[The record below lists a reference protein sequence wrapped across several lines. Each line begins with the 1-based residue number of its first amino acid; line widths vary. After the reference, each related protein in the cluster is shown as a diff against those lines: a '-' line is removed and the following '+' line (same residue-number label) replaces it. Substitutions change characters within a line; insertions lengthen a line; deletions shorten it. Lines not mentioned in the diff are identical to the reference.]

1 MRVIIAAI
9 TAALGTVGALVA
21 TIPLTALAQ
30 SASTSSGPAWPAKPI
45 RILIPFPPGG
55 TSDILARLI
64 GPKLTEA
71 WGPQVLVDNRVGAGG
86 NIAMELTARA
96 PADGYTMV
104 LTDLGNLAITPS
116 VYTKLPFDII
126 RDLTP
131 VSMVSYS
138 PHLLTVHPSVPVKT
152 LKELIALARAHPG
165 KLNVPVG
172 LGSAPH
178 LAGLSLE
185 QRIGAKWV
193 YVPTKG
199 GQASVMTLATGEGD
213 LMFMGMLQIMPH
225 VKSGRLKLIA
235 VSSEKRE
242 VTLPDT
248 PTVGE
253 TAGLEGFVT
262 GSYQGIMGPG
272 KLAPEIVNKV
282 SAEVRRILALPDIKE
297 KLASQGTTALT
308 MSPQEMGK
316 WIAAEKDRWASVIKI
331 SGFKIE

>member
-1 MRVIIAAI
+1 MRVITAAI

-131 VSMVSYS
+131 VSMCR
-138 PHLLTVHPSVPVKT
+138 T
-152 LKELIALARAHPG
+152 
-165 KLNVPVG
+165 
-172 LGSAPH
+172 
-178 LAGLSLE
+178 
-185 QRIGAKWV
+185 
-193 YVPTKG
+193 
-199 GQASVMTLATGEGD
+199 
-213 LMFMGMLQIMPH
+213 
-225 VKSGRLKLIA
+225 
-235 VSSEKRE
+235 
-242 VTLPDT
+242 
-248 PTVGE
+248 
-253 TAGLEGFVT
+253 
-262 GSYQGIMGPG
+262 
-272 KLAPEIVNKV
+272 
-282 SAEVRRILALPDIKE
+282 RRIC
-297 KLASQGTTALT
+297 
-308 MSPQEMGK
+308 
-316 WIAAEKDRWASVIKI
+316 
-331 SGFKIE
+331 

>member
-1 MRVIIAAI
+1 MHRRTAVV
-9 TAALGTVGALVA
+9 TLSAALGTLCATFPLAAVA
-21 TIPLTALAQ
+21 QTWPTKTI
-30 SASTSSGPAWPAKPI
+30 
-45 RILIPFPPGG
+45 RMLIPFPPGG
-55 TSDILARLI
+55 TSDILARMI

-71 WGPQVLVDNRVGAGG
+71 WGPLVLVDNRVGAGG
-86 NIAMELTARA
+86 NIAMEVTARA

-104 LTDLGNLAITPS
+104 LTDLGGLAISPS
-116 VYTKLPFDII
+116 VYTKLSFDII

-152 LKELIALARAHPG
+152 VKELIALAKANPG

-185 QRIGAKWV
+185 QRMGVKWV

-199 GQASVMTLATGEGD
+199 GQAAVMTLATGEGD

-235 VSSEKRE
+235 VSSEKRD
-242 VTLPDT
+242 VNLPGT

-272 KLAPEIVNKV
+272 KLSPEIVNKM
-282 SAEVRRILALPDIKE
+282 SNEVRRILALPDIKE
-297 KLASQGTTALT
+297 KLALQGTVQLT
-308 MSPQEMGK
+308 MSPPEMGK
-316 WIAAEKDRWASVIKI
+316 WIASEKDRWANVIKI

>member
-1 MRVIIAAI
+1 MHRLTAVV
-9 TAALGTVGALVA
+9 TFSAALGTLCA
-21 TIPLTALAQ
+21 TFPLAAIAQ
-30 SASTSSGPAWPAKPI
+30 TWPTKTI
-45 RILIPFPPGG
+45 RMLIPFPPGG
-55 TSDILARLI
+55 TSDILARMI

-71 WGPQVLVDNRVGAGG
+71 WGPLVLVDNRVGAGG
-86 NIAMELTARA
+86 NIAMEVVARA
-96 PADGYTMV
+96 PADGYTLV
-104 LTDLGNLAITPS
+104 LTDLGGLAISPS

-152 LKELIALARAHPG
+152 VKELIALAKANPG

-185 QRIGAKWV
+185 QRAGAKWV

-199 GQASVMTLATGEGD
+199 GQAAAMTLATGEGD

-235 VSSEKRE
+235 VSSAKRD
-242 VTLPDT
+242 VNLPDT

-272 KLAPEIVNKV
+272 KLAPEIVNKM
-282 SAEVRRILALPDIKE
+282 SAEVGRILALPDIKE
-297 KLASQGTTALT
+297 KLASQGTVQLT
-308 MSPQEMGK
+308 MAPQEMGK
-316 WIAAEKDRWASVIKI
+316 WIASEKDRWANVIKI

>member
-1 MRVIIAAI
+1 MRLVTPVVAIAAAI
-9 TAALGTVGALVA
+9 GVISAALS
-21 TIPLTALAQ
+21 LTASAQ
-30 SASTSSGPAWPAKPI
+30 AWPSKPI
-45 RILIPFPPGG
+45 RMLIPFPPGG
-55 TSDILARLI
+55 TSDILARMI

-71 WGPQVLVDNRVGAGG
+71 WGPQILVDNRVGAGG

-131 VSMVSYS
+131 VAMVSYS
-138 PHLLTVHPSVPVKT
+138 PHLLAVHPSVPVKT
-152 LKELIALARAHPG
+152 VNEIIALAKANPG
-165 KLNVPVG
+165 KLNMPVG

-178 LAGLSLE
+178 LAGLAFE

-199 GQASVMTLATGEGD
+199 GQASIMTLATGEGD
-213 LMFMGMLQIMPH
+213 LLFMGMLQTMPH
-225 VKSGRLKLIA
+225 VNAGRLKLIA

-242 VTLPDT
+242 PNLPNT

-272 KLAPEIVNKV
+272 KLPPEIVNKTN
-282 SAEVRRILALPDIKE
+282 AEVRRILGLPDIKE
-297 KLASQGTTALT
+297 KLASQGTTPLS
-308 MSPQEMGK
+308 MSPAEMGK
-316 WIAAEKDRWASVIKI
+316 WIASEKDRWANVIKI

>member
-1 MRVIIAAI
+1 MRFITIVVAI
-9 TAALGTVGALVA
+9 TAACAAL
-21 TIPLTALAQ
+21 PLTAAAQ
-30 SASTSSGPAWPAKPI
+30 TWPAKPI
-45 RILIPFPPGG
+45 RMLIPFPPGG

-64 GPKLTEA
+64 GPRLTET

-152 LKELIALARAHPG
+152 VKELIALAKANPG

-178 LAGLSLE
+178 LAGLSFE

-225 VKSGRLKLIA
+225 VKAGRLKLIA

-242 VTLPDT
+242 ISLPDT

-272 KLAPEIVNKV
+272 KLPPEIVNKMNT
-282 SAEVRRILALPDIKE
+282 EVRRILALPDIKE
-297 KLASQGTTALT
+297 KLSSQGTTALY
-308 MSPQEMGK
+308 MSPADMGK
-316 WIAAEKDRWASVIKI
+316 WISTEKDRWANVIKI

>member
-1 MRVIIAAI
+1 MKRWTTLA
-9 TAALGTVGALVA
+9 TGAL
-21 TIPLTALAQ
+21 LALSALPAIAQ
-30 SASTSSGPAWPAKPI
+30 TWPAKPM
-45 RILIPFPPGG
+45 RMLIPFPPGG
-55 TSDILARLI
+55 TSDILARMI

-152 LKELIALARAHPG
+152 VKELIALARANPG

-178 LAGLSLE
+178 LAGLALE

-213 LMFMGMLQIMPH
+213 LMFMGMLQTMPH
-225 VKSGRLKLIA
+225 VNAGRLKLIA

-242 VTLPDT
+242 ATLPNT

-253 TAGLEGFVT
+253 TPGLQGFVT

-272 KLAPEIVNKV
+272 KLSPEVVNKMN
-282 SAEVRRILALPDIKE
+282 AEVRRILALPDIKE
-297 KLASQGTTALT
+297 KLASQGTTPLY
-308 MSPQEMGK
+308 MSPPDMGK
-316 WIAAEKDRWASVIKI
+316 WIASEKDRWASVIKI